1 MKDFISTLLE
11 IAIIPVLNGLLIN
24 LIYEKIKNRPS
35 TGNRRDGK
43 NK

>member
-1 MKDFISTLLE
+1 MKDFIIILLE
-11 IAIIPVLNGLLIN
+11 IAIIPVLDGLLIN

>member
-1 MKDFISTLLE
+1 MKDFICILLE
-11 IAIIPVLNGLLIN
+11 IAIIPILNGLLIN
-24 LIYEKIKNRPS
+24 LIYDKIKNRPS

>member
-11 IAIIPVLNGLLIN
+11 IAIIPVLDGLLIN

-35 TGNRRDGK
+35 NGNRRDGK

>member
-11 IAIIPVLNGLLIN
+11 IAIIPVLDGLLIN
-24 LIYEKIKNRPS
+24 LIYDKIKNRPS

-43 NK
+43 K

>member
-35 TGNRRDGK
+35 NANRRDGK
-43 NK
+43 K